1 MDAVIQDAVVA
12 KQYKEDP
19 AAFLSTAK
27 FWTETYASGMSV
39 FADVYRPRHL
49 LCSPDIQHG
58 DHVVADL
65 MIEPR
70 L

>member
-39 FADVYRPRHL
+39 FADMYRLRDLLSRH
-49 LCSPDIQHG
+49 P
-58 DHVVADL
+58 A
-65 MIEPR
+65 R
-70 L
+70 